1 MSNRL
6 RLRRRKSREQEERP
20 PVQLTETEQSF
31 LELWKTKPMR
41 KPRIQKVSVNFA
53 VGRSGPDL
61 EKARTLCQQITNQV
75 PAEGRA
81 KESVRGFG
89 IRKHEPIG
97 VFTTLRGELAQ
108 AFLKKAFYAVEE
120 KVTAGNFDRYGNLS
134 FGIDE
139 HLKLPDIKYDPQIG
153 VHGFNT
159 TIVMG
164 RPGYRNKLR
173 RIKSKKISTRHK
185 LTKEESVAFFKHEYN
200 LEVE

>member
-1 MSNRL
+1 MSSRL
-6 RLRRRKSREQEERP
+6 RLRRRKSREEEERP

-31 LELWKTKPMR
+31 IESWKTQPMR
-41 KPRIQKVSVNFA
+41 KPHIEKVSVNFA

-97 VFTTLRGELAQ
+97 VFSTLRGELAQ

-120 KVTAGNFDRYGNLS
+120 KVATKNFDRYGNLS

-164 RPGYRNKLR
+164 RPGYRTKLR
-173 RIKSKKISTRHK
+173 RIRSKKISSRHK
-185 LTKEESVAFFKHEYN
+185 LTKEESIAFFKHEYN